1 MEDNV
6 IRINTKQKTSVTSVY
21 SSNVEAYNRMKK
33 TTTSLAN
40 SIAKMTT
47 DTSYL
52 AAARAIETVNSQI
65 AGIMKDYTAYD
76 FSQSAA
82 AALKEMS
89 RSINYDISRE
99 IRESLNAVGREFSA
113 IDMTSEIRKSMESL
127 HLFLEVIEMLYL
139 QPLQEVRAG

>member
-1 MEDNV
+1 MFLLIE
-6 IRINTKQKTSVTSVY
+6 INSTPVPKSKIL
-21 SSNVEAYNRMKK
+21 N
-33 TTTSLAN
+33 
-40 SIAKMTT
+40 
-47 DTSYL
+47 TSYL

-113 IDMTSEIRKSMESL
+113 IDMTSEIRKSMEEL
-127 HLFLEVIEMLYL
+127 MKMLMEEN
-139 QPLQEVRAG
+139 Q